1 MLAGRRG
8 GGEWGPDSQ
17 QQSRSRW
24 GNAFSLAFLSCIFFY
39 IFFFVDSFTQTKT
52 KAGAFSPCLHL
63 GSCFPPAP
71 ENVTPS

>member
-1 MLAGRRG
+1 MEENGVLILSSSLEV
-8 GGEWGPDSQ
+8 GGEMH
-17 QQSRSRW
+17 
-24 GNAFSLAFLSCIFFY
+24 FLWHFFLVFFFY